1 VAHVIE
7 QESVKLLPTASFLLA
22 LVLIASG
29 AGLTQSRPTNNLA
42 NELEVRVVQLTLQD
56 FSGSK
61 VVIGVGLA
69 ATCKRNLTVDQVVFS
84 GLRINGVAIYAAP
97 YKHRFSLRRDS
108 TVVLPEPL
116 MVTLDLRDLN
126 SLKSLRKAISDGH
139 ATLEGVASIRSPL
152 SPMAKLMLFSGHAE
166 ITRDLHQE
174 VAIDIPGAA
183 MVSKILDFAGAGL
196 RVIDSA
202 IR

>member
-1 VAHVIE
+1 
-7 QESVKLLPTASFLLA
+7 VKLLPTASFLLA

-29 AGLTQSRPTNNLA
+29 AGLAQSRPANNLA

-84 GLRINGVAIYAAP
+84 GLQINGVPIYAAP
-97 YKHRFSLRRDS
+97 YKHRFTLRRNS
-108 TVVLPEPL
+108 TVVLAEPL
-116 MVTLDLRDLN
+116 MVTLDLGDLGTLKPLRD
-126 SLKSLRKAISDGH
+126 AISNGH
-139 ATLEGVASIRSPL
+139 ATLEGIASIRVPL
-152 SPMAKLMLFSGHAE
+152 SPIAKLMTLSGHAE
-166 ITRDLHQE
+166 MSTALHQE
-174 VAIDIPGAA
+174 VAIDIPGGAI
-183 MVSKILDFAGAGL
+183 VSKILDFAGAGL
-196 RVIDSA
+196 RLIDSA